1 MAKNK
6 IDVELKVDDKGS
18 LKQTTGSASKAA
30 KGLNDLGKAGG
41 TADRNLKGASQQSS
55 NSTKNFSKMAQG
67 LEGGL
72 VPAYAELAAN
82 IFAVTALFQALK
94 TAADFRVVTESQIA
108 FAGSTGVGIKS
119 LTKDIQ
125 SASDSMLSFADASSA
140 ASIGIASGLNSGQL
154 TDLARGASNVSKI
167 LGRDVTDSFNRLV
180 RGVTKAEPEL
190 LDELGITL
198 RLTRAKENYATS
210 LGKTAS
216 QLTLFEEKQAVNFEV
231 QKQLEEK
238 FNGVADAVDIQGNAI
253 AKLGVAFDKVL
264 NPIKKFTA
272 TLGEPV
278 AEFFSKNILSLAAAF
293 GLLIAPVIGRAI
305 PALSKFADAAKDSAA
320 DAAKAFSKAKDS
332 HKKLMDSVSS
342 AQDPTKGLRK
352 SLEGVKPTSKTMAAI
367 QRGEMDT
374 MSKNQ
379 IRLSRQHAEQG
390 RGIVNK
396 FSADQRKTYIRELK
410 IMEGGFKGFVAKV
423 GRNGEIMKAKF
434 KAQVA
439 SMNAIW
445 KGTMA
450 KMQGAFAKFTKGV
463 DKLMRAMGLIGIM
476 IMLGQLAKDLI
487 GNFVDLN
494 EAQERYAQ
502 TINDLTERLRVNN
515 EEFEKFQ
522 QIQDKIK
529 DSNKGTLDSFS
540 AIGNMVSSTF
550 RNISGV
556 YTTERLSDALGK
568 DAEKMKVAFDII
580 KKAKDRDI
588 TLFGGSRLDLKGVR
602 TDTRYKKDSDY
613 DILKGYKKE
622 LEAVG
627 ITMDQFQQL
636 TEDTEKNPGLL
647 QAFFGTK
654 ADIKAAEDAAKKA
667 AAKIVKGLET
677 TGVTRLAAGK
687 EFLALN
693 QVIAEGG
700 KLDKEQ
706 LARYQELGALLELLG
721 QKANTLKQTTSA
733 NTAAYT
739 QTIAALTKYKGK
751 HEDLID
757 SLKKQINLERD
768 TVAFGYEDRI
778 KAAQDKIKVL
788 EALDDIDRKLAR
800 RTAIINADFAMDS
813 IGVTKGQK
821 GLLDQQRQLD
831 LIKERIAAEKLA
843 IQTAGGLKA
852 MDEETQ
858 IQKQAAIKTLEAQQ
872 KQLRRTMDI
881 NKALADVSK
890 QAFED
895 TLGSAIEGLIKG
907 TMDVKQA
914 FSSMVQGI
922 LGAMAKLVAQRL
934 AVQIL
939 SAMFPVGSSAGSAG
953 SAGSGTFSEFTV
965 APVTTDSLT
974 SGATLSLSGGGL
986 RYGGYAS
993 SHMPGYATGGVASGP
1008 NAGYPVMMHGTEAI
1022 VPLPNGKS
1030 IPVEMKNSAG
1040 QVNNINVSVQVDGN
1054 GNSNVESGEGGEGLG
1069 KAIAAAV
1076 QKELQNQK
1084 RSGGILNP
1092 YGAT

>member
-154 TDLARGASNVSKI
+154 TELARGAANVSKI

-272 TLGEPV
+272 KLGEPV

-305 PALSKFADAAKDSAA
+305 PALSDFADAAKDSAK
-320 DAAKAFSKAKDS
+320 DAAKAFDKAKDA
-332 HKKLMDSVSS
+332 HKDLVESVSS
-342 AQDPTKGLRK
+342 AKDPSKGLRK
-352 SLEGVKPTSKTMAAI
+352 SLEGIKPTSKGMAAI
-367 QRGEMDT
+367 QSGD
-374 MSKNQ
+374 MSSLTKNQ
-379 IRLSRQHAEQG
+379 VRLMRQHAEEG
-390 RGIVNK
+390 RGVVK
-396 FSADQRKTYIRELK
+396 KLSADQRKIYIRELK

-423 GRNGEIMKAKF
+423 GKQGDVMKAKF

-439 SMNAIW
+439 SMKAMW
-445 KGTMA
+445 AGTMSTM
-450 KMQGAFAKFTKGV
+450 KGAFAKFTKGV
-463 DKLMRAMGLIGIM
+463 DKLMRAMGIIGVM
-476 IMLGQLAKDLI
+476 VMMGQLAKDLI
-487 GNFVDLN
+487 ANFVSLN
-494 EAQERYAQ
+494 GAQEKYAR
-502 TINDLTERLRVNN
+502 TINDLKGRLEINN
-515 EEFEKFQ
+515 EEFSKFLE
-522 QIQDKIK
+522 IQKEIK
-529 DSNKGTLDSFS
+529 DANKGTIDSFS
-540 AIGNMVSSTF
+540 ALGNMVSSTF
-550 RNISGV
+550 RNISGI
-556 YTTERLSDALGK
+556 YSTERISEVFSDLGEKGQESFKKVQDLLK
-568 DAEKMKVAFDII
+568 DV
-580 KKAKDRDI
+580 
-588 TLFGGSRLDLKGVR
+588 SSYDLKNLSHVDVNKKY
-602 TDTRYKKDSDY
+602 TDPSK
-613 DILKGYKKE
+613 IAAQELKRV
-622 LEAVG
+622 AMASTTDG
-627 ITMDQFQQL
+627 ITISKLQKMGRDL
-636 TEDTEKNPGLL
+636 DTGEGNLITK
-647 QAFFGTK
+647 AFGTK
-654 ADIKAAEDAAKKA
+654 ADLENATKEAQSAARN
-667 AAKIVKGLET
+667 IVKGLKA
-677 TGVTRLAAGK
+677 TGVAATKDGAA
-687 EFLALN
+687 FLALN
-693 QVIAEGG
+693 KQIAAGTP
-700 KLDKEQ
+700 LTKEQ
-706 LARYQELGALLELLG
+706 VVLYNQLGARLEALG

-768 TVAFGYEDRI
+768 TGAFGYEDRI

-800 RTAIINADFAMDS
+800 RTAVINADFAMDS
-813 IGVTKGQK
+813 IGITKGQK

-831 LIKERIAAEKLA
+831 LIYERIAAEKLA
-843 IQTAGGLKA
+843 IQTAGGLMA
-852 MDEETQ
+852 MDEETR

-872 KQLRRTMDI
+872 RQLRRTMDM

-907 TMDVKQA
+907 TMDVKEA

-934 AVQIL
+934 AVQIIG
-939 SAMFPVGSSAGSAG
+939 AMFPVGGAGAGVSDGSAG
-953 SAGSGTFSEFTV
+953 GNVLANAVSV
-965 APVTTDSLT
+965 ANSP
-974 SGATLSLSGGGL
+974 GR
-986 RYGGYAS
+986 RYGGYTS
-993 SHMPGYATGGVASGP
+993 DVMPGYATGGIASGP
-1008 NAGYPVMMHGTEAI
+1008 QAGYPVIMHGTEAV
-1022 VPLPNGKS
+1022 VPLPNGKE
-1030 IPVEMKNSAG
+1030 IPVQMKGGQG
-1040 QVNNINVSVQVDGN
+1040 QVNNVSVNVQVDGN
-1054 GNSNVESGEGGEGLG
+1054 GNSSVNSDGGGENLG

-1076 QKELQNQK
+1076 QEELQNQK

-1092 YGAT
+1092 YGAS

>member
-6 IDVELKVDDKGS
+6 IDVDLKVDDKGS
-18 LKQTTGSASKAA
+18 LKQTTKSAGKAA

-82 IFAVTALFQALK
+82 IFAVTAVFQALK

-216 QLTLFEEKQAVNFEV
+216 SLTLFEEKQAVNFEV

-264 NPIKKFTA
+264 NPIKRFTA
-272 TLGEPV
+272 KLGEPV

-342 AQDPTKGLRK
+342 AQDPSKGLRK

-423 GRNGEIMKAKF
+423 GKNGEIMKAKF

-487 GNFVDLN
+487 GSFVDLN

-502 TINDLTERLRVNN
+502 TINDLTERLKVNN

-550 RNISGV
+550 RNIAGV
-556 YTTERLSDALGK
+556 YTTERISDALGK
-568 DAEKMKVAFDII
+568 DADKMKVALDII
-580 KKAKDRDI
+580 KKAKDEGYD
-588 TLFGGSRLDLKGVR
+588 LDRLDQIQLDVGNYQGKN
-602 TDTRYKKDSDY
+602 
-613 DILKGYKKE
+613 LALQGYRKE
-622 LEAVG
+622 LEGVG
-627 ITMDQFQQL
+627 ITVAEFQQL
-636 TEDTEKNPGLL
+636 IKDTEKNPGLL
-647 QAFFGTK
+647 QGFLGTK
-654 ADIKAAEDAAKKA
+654 ADIEAAEDAAKKA
-667 AAKIVKGLET
+667 AAKIVTGLES

-693 QVIAEGG
+693 QIIAEGG

-706 LARYQELGALLELLG
+706 LIRYQELGAVIELLG
-721 QKANTLKQTTSA
+721 QKSNTLKQTTSA

-757 SLKKQINLERD
+757 SLKEQINLERD
-768 TVAFGYEDRI
+768 TGAFGYEDRI

-800 RTAIINADFAMDS
+800 RTAVINADFAMDS
-813 IGVTKGQK
+813 IGITKGQK

-831 LIKERIAAEKLA
+831 LIYERIAAEKLA
-843 IQTAGGLKA
+843 IKTAGGLMA
-852 MDEETQ
+852 MDEETRT
-858 IQKQAAIKTLEAQQ
+858 QKLAAIKTLEAQQ
-872 KQLRRTMDI
+872 RQLRRTMDM

-907 TMDVKQA
+907 TMDVKEA

-934 AVQIL
+934 AVQLI
-939 SAMFPVGSSAGSAG
+939 SAMFPVS
-953 SAGSGTFSEFTV
+953 GSGTGTGVSDGSTGG
-965 APVTTDSLT
+965 DL
-974 SGATLSLSGGGL
+974 LSGILQGYGGGSGVDGG
-986 RYGGYAS
+986 RYGGVFAS
-993 SHMPGYATGGVASGP
+993 GSKIAGYATGGIASGP
-1008 NAGYPVMMHGTEAI
+1008 QAGYPVIMHGTEAV
-1022 VPLPNGKS
+1022 VPLPNGKE
-1030 IPVEMKNSAG
+1030 IPVQMKGG
-1040 QVNNINVSVQVDGN
+1040 QGQINNVSVNVQVDGN
-1054 GNSNVESGEGGEGLG
+1054 GNSSVNSDGGGENLG

-1076 QKELQNQK
+1076 QEELQNQK

-1092 YGAT
+1092 YGAS

>member
-18 LKQTTGSASKAA
+18 LKQTTSSAGKAA

-154 TDLARGASNVSKI
+154 TELARGASNVSKI

-305 PALSKFADAAKDSAA
+305 PALSDFADAAKDSAK
-320 DAAKAFSKAKDS
+320 DAAKAFDKAKDA
-332 HKKLMDSVSS
+332 HKDLIESVSS
-342 AQDPTKGLRK
+342 AKDPSKGLRK
-352 SLEGVKPTSKTMAAI
+352 SLEGIKPTSKGMAAI
-367 QRGEMDT
+367 QSGD
-374 MSKNQ
+374 MSSLTKNQ
-379 IRLSRQHAEQG
+379 VRLMRQHAEQG

-396 FSADQRKTYIRELK
+396 LSADQRKIYIRELK

-423 GRNGEIMKAKF
+423 GKHGDVMKAKF
-434 KAQVA
+434 KAQVS
-439 SMNAIW
+439 SMKAMW
-445 KGTMA
+445 AGTMSTM
-450 KMQGAFAKFTKGV
+450 KGAFAKFTKGV
-463 DKLMRAMGLIGIM
+463 DKLMRAMGIIGVM
-476 IMLGQLAKDLI
+476 VMMGQLAKDLI
-487 GNFVDLN
+487 ANFVSLN
-494 EAQERYAQ
+494 GAQEKYAR
-502 TINDLTERLRVNN
+502 TINDLKGRLEINN
-515 EEFEKFQ
+515 EEFSKFLD
-522 QIQDKIK
+522 IQKEIK
-529 DSNKGTLDSFS
+529 DANKGTIDSFAS
-540 AIGNMVSSTF
+540 LGNMVSSTF

-556 YTTERLSDALGK
+556 FTTERISETLKDLTETQNKKANELLAKYDGVTAADFRSVSLDEDANAGSDAQIR
-568 DAEKMKVAFDII
+568 A
-580 KKAKDRDI
+580 RN
-588 TLFGGSRLDLKGVR
+588 LKREASNAGVR
-602 TDTRYKKDSDY
+602 LSSLQKVLEDLDTS
-613 DILKGYKKE
+613 G
-622 LEAVG
+622 G
-627 ITMDQFQQL
+627 TFIT
-636 TEDTEKNPGLL
+636 K
-647 QAFFGTK
+647 AFGTK
-654 ADIKAAEDAAKKA
+654 EDLANATKEAQSAAKK
-667 AAKIVKGLET
+667 IVQGLKA
-677 TGVTRLAAGK
+677 TGVAATEDGAA
-687 EFLALN
+687 FLALN
-693 QVIAEGG
+693 KAIAAG
-700 KLDKEQ
+700 KPLNKEQ
-706 LARYQELGALLELLG
+706 LDQYNQLGARIEALG

-768 TVAFGYEDRI
+768 TGAFGYEDRI

-800 RTAIINADFAMDS
+800 KTAIINADFAMNS
-813 IGVTKGQK
+813 IGITKGQK

-843 IQTAGGLKA
+843 IETAGGLKA

-872 KQLRRTMDI
+872 KQLRRTMSL

-907 TMDVKQA
+907 TMDVKEA

-922 LGAMAKLVAQRL
+922 LSSMAKLMAQRL
-934 AVQIL
+934 AVQIIG
-939 SAMFPVGSSAGSAG
+939 AMFPVGGTGTGTDINAGGPSI
-953 SAGSGTFSEFTV
+953 
-965 APVTTDSLT
+965 DSL
-974 SGATLSLSGGGL
+974 GNVGGDMVA
-986 RYGGYAS
+986 RYGGVFNGS
-993 SHMPGYATGGVASGP
+993 GKLPGYATGGIASGP

-1040 QVNNINVSVQVDGN
+1040 QVNNVNVSVQVDSN
-1054 GNSNVESGEGGEGLG
+1054 GNSSVNSDGGGENLG

-1076 QKELQNQK
+1076 QEELQNQK

-1092 YGAT
+1092 YGAS